1 MPFDV
6 DNVII
11 SVIGVPK
18 NGICFFLTR
27 RQNVFEAYFCS
38 HFEAEYMKSRTI
50 AASGVEGA
58 GEFKLLQSGVSPG
71 SVRAKG
77 TRESGVWKSLLRLTF
92 AVLFALGLLAGG
104 RAAVAQNGSIQG
116 IVVDAQGAVIA
127 NATVKATDTAKGV
140 VVRQVTTNANGE
152 FQLTPL
158 GASTYTIEVNSTG
171 MNTLQRQNIILG
183 LSQDL
188 NLGQVPL
195 AVGSEATTVTVDIQ
209 PSLVETTTSEH
220 SDVITSKEVTETPLN
235 GRDFSS
241 LIRTLPGIVST
252 SNTDFNLAFN
262 STTGFYVNGYRSSAN
277 NVYLDGAINTD
288 VGANDG
294 QYTQLS
300 LDAVGEFK
308 VLSGNYNAEYG
319 RSPGV
324 NIQINTKSGT
334 RQFHGTVYEFNRNDF
349 FDANKYDLNHTG
361 TRISKLRFN
370 QFGANIG
377 GPVLIPKFSSGDHKK
392 LFFFYNYEGT
402 RATRPNP
409 APTTGRAAYD
419 LPAPAQLTGDFS
431 SAYKTGNITFTGPD
445 GISQIQ
451 TPYQIG
457 QIFVPGSIKYNSL
470 GQIMSGTPYAGN
482 ILPAAQFSKQ
492 APAWQK
498 LLGRGYT
505 FGPNTPVNLDPSQ
518 VEITFQDS
526 YQFTKNQNA
535 VRIDYAANDKLNM
548 FFRWVDDSQRE
559 SQQFGIFGY
568 NAFPIL
574 PEFREK
580 PGASWAFG
588 INNIIT
594 PSLTNE
600 AIFQFNHLTQ
610 RVDVN
615 TPAANYD
622 QTALGFNFQQLYP
635 GTNLRNKYPQFTAGG
650 FFDNTFAPGWH
661 SEGRTLGVTDT
672 LSKIIGAH
680 TLKAGGFVNEVKSG
694 QQPSFTEAAN
704 FNFSGGQSNINDTNN
719 AVANLLLGN
728 YQSVSQSNGIY
739 FGSFK
744 FWQWEIFGQDTYRI
758 TPRLTIDYGLRY
770 AYLGPTYTYGK
781 YLQNYFDP
789 SRYNPATA
797 AVIQTAGGVT
807 AGSIIG
813 GDPFNGIVQE
823 GTQGIPKGLA
833 QHRYNNFQPR
843 VGFAYDVFG
852 DGKTAFRAGAGIFN
866 ERIRQN
872 NQSFDG
878 LGNPP
883 LSYTP
888 QLFNGNIDNLSPAL
902 VASGTRFPVN
912 INAFDK
918 AGQVPTYYGYNMGI
932 QQQLPHNVVLSMT
945 YVGNTGRHEQYS
957 YNLNQL
963 QVGAANAIVNSAGQ
977 SLLQSVGQQA
987 NAIVPYKGYTSIF
1000 YTKYGAT
1007 SNYNGLQTQIQ
1018 RRFSR
1023 DLVITADYTWSK
1035 TIDLTDDDDNISE
1048 LIDTYHPARDRA
1060 VAGWD
1065 RTNVFNSNFVYTAP
1079 DFRGKG
1085 FVTRSALGGWELSGI
1100 IRYWSGLPFSVFAN
1114 GNPGTLGPTA
1124 LNNPGNSGSGNVYA
1138 NYNPQAG
1145 HPLYTRTYTQ
1155 WFDPTLFSRP
1165 ADNTLGNTSR
1175 NQFRGPGI
1183 ANWNI
1188 SIYKNFLFTESTRLQ
1203 LRLDTFNTF
1212 NHTQFVGL
1220 FNSVS
1225 ANNSGQAIDASNRSN
1240 SGGVASTFDARNLQL
1255 AAKFFF

>member
-1 MPFDV
+1 MSPW
-6 DNVII
+6 
-11 SVIGVPK
+11 
-18 NGICFFLTR
+18 
-27 RQNVFEAYFCS
+27 EAL
-38 HFEAEYMKSRTI
+38 RT
-50 AASGVEGA
+50 S
-58 GEFKLLQSGVSPG
+58 F
-71 SVRAKG
+71 SVRP
-77 TRESGVWKSLLRLTF
+77 WLLC
-92 AVLFALGLLAGG
+92 LFALLAFSPALL
-104 RAAVAQNGSIQG
+104 AQNGSMQG
-116 IVVDAQGAVIA
+116 TVVDAQGALIP
-127 NATVKATDTAKGV
+127 NATIRATDQQKGV
-140 VVRQVTTNANGE
+140 LAREVQSNANGE
-152 FQLTPL
+152 FQLQPL
-158 GASTYTIEVNSTG
+158 AAGTYTIEITAPG
-171 MNTLQRQNIILG
+171 MTTLKRQNVILE

-188 NLGQVPL
+188 NLGPATL
-195 AVGSEATTVTVDIQ
+195 TVGSQDATVTVDAQ
-209 PSLVETTTSEH
+209 PNLIETTTSEH

-235 GRDFSS
+235 GRDFAS

-300 LDAVGEFK
+300 LDAVGEFR

-334 RQFHGTVYEFNRNDF
+334 RQVHGTVYEFNRNDF
-349 FDANKYDLNHTG
+349 FDANKYELNHTDPP
-361 TRISKLRFN
+361 TKISKLRFN
-370 QFGANIG
+370 QFGANVG
-377 GPVLIPKFSSGDHKK
+377 GPVWIPKFSSGDHKK

-431 SAYKTGNITFTGPD
+431 SLYKTGQITTAPQF
-445 GISQIQ
+445 QN
-451 TPYQIG
+451 G
-457 QIFVPGSIKYNSL
+457 QIFQPGTIRYDGN
-470 GQIMSGTPYAGN
+470 GNIINGVPYAGN
-482 ILPAAQFSKQ
+482 VIPASQFSKQ

-505 FGPNTPVNLDPSQ
+505 FGPVTPVSGDPSQ

-535 VRIDYAANDKLNM
+535 ARIDYTASDKLNM
-548 FFRWVDDSQRE
+548 FFRWVNDSQRE

-574 PEFREK
+574 PEYREK
-580 PGASWAFG
+580 PGASWAYG
-588 INNIIT
+588 INNVFSQ
-594 PSLTNE
+594 SLTNE

-615 TPAANYD
+615 TPSANYD

-635 GTNLRNKYPQFTAGG
+635 GTNLRNKYPQFNAGG

-672 LSKIIGAH
+672 LTKVVGAH
-680 TLKAGGFVNEVKSG
+680 TLKTGGFVNDVKSG

-704 FNFSGGQSNINDTNN
+704 FNFSSGQSNINDTGSP
-719 AVANLLLGN
+719 VANLLLGN
-728 YQSVSQSNGIY
+728 YASVSQSNGIY

-744 FWQWEIFGQDTYRI
+744 FYQWEIFGQDTWRV
-758 TPRLTIDYGLRY
+758 TPRLTVDYGLRY

-781 YLQNYFDP
+781 FLQNYFDP
-789 SRYNPATA
+789 SRYNPAD
-797 AVIQTAGGVT
+797 AVSFQLSPGVT
-807 AGSIIG
+807 QGSILPNSG
-813 GDPFNGIVQE
+813 NPFNGIVQE
-823 GTQGIPKGLA
+823 GTDGIPKGLA
-833 QHRYNNFQPR
+833 KHRYDNFQPR
-843 VGFAYDVFG
+843 VGFAFDMFG
-852 DGKTAFRAGAGIFN
+852 DGKTALRAGAGIFN

-888 QLFNGNIDNLSPAL
+888 TLFNGNIDNLSPSL
-902 VASGTRFPVN
+902 VTTGARFPVG

-918 AGQVPTYYGYNMGI
+918 AGQVPTYYGYNLGI
-932 QQQLPHNVVLSMT
+932 QQQLPRNTVLSMT

-957 YNLNQL
+957 YNLNSL
-963 QVGAANAIVNSAGQ
+963 PVGTANTIVNSAGQ
-977 SLLQSVGQQA
+977 SLLQSVNNQSQ
-987 NAIVPYKGYTSIF
+987 AIVPYKGYTSIF

-1007 SNYNGLQTQIQ
+1007 SNYNGLQTQLQ

-1023 DLVITADYTWSK
+1023 NLVITADYTWSK
-1035 TIDLTDDDDNISE
+1035 TIDLTDDDNNVNE
-1048 LIDTYHPARDRA
+1048 LVDAYHPARDRA

-1079 DFRGKG
+1079 DLRGKS
-1085 FVTRSALGGWELSGI
+1085 FLSRSALGGWELSGI
-1100 IRYWSGLPFSVFAN
+1100 VRYWSGLPFSVFSN
-1114 GNPGTLGPTA
+1114 GNPGTLGPGQLNTA
-1124 LNNPGNSGSGNVYA
+1124 SNSNANVYA
-1138 NYNPQAG
+1138 DYAPQAG
-1145 HPLYTRTYTQ
+1145 RPLYTRTYSQ

-1183 ANWNI
+1183 ANWNL
-1188 SIYKNFLFTESTRLQ
+1188 SVYKNFLFTESTRLQ

-1220 FNSVS
+1220 FNSVN
-1225 ANNSGQAIDASNRSN
+1225 ANNPGQAIDGSNRSN

>member
-1 MPFDV
+1 M
-6 DNVII
+6 NRNIQRAAQI
-11 SVIGVPK
+11 SPI
-18 NGICFFLTR
+18 R
-27 RQNVFEAYFCS
+27 
-38 HFEAEYMKSRTI
+38 AEISQLSILR
-50 AASGVEGA
+50 AS
-58 GEFKLLQSGVSPG
+58 FRLRSWLLC
-71 SVRAKG
+71 
-77 TRESGVWKSLLRLTF
+77 
-92 AVLFALGLLAGG
+92 LLALLVFSP
-104 RAAVAQNGSIQG
+104 ALLAQNGSMQG
-116 IVVDAQGAVIA
+116 TVVDAQGALIP
-127 NATVKATDTAKGV
+127 NATIRATDQQKGILAREV
-140 VVRQVTTNANGE
+140 QSNASGE
-152 FQLTPL
+152 FQLQPL
-158 GASTYTIEVNSTG
+158 AAGTYTIEITAPG
-171 MNTLQRQNIILG
+171 MTTLKRENVLLE

-188 NLGQVPL
+188 NLGSTTL
-195 AVGSEATTVTVDIQ
+195 TIGSQDTTVTVDTQ
-209 PSLVETTTSEH
+209 PNLIETTSSEH

-235 GRDFSS
+235 GRDFTS

-300 LDAVGEFK
+300 LDAVGEFR

-349 FDANKYDLNHTG
+349 FDANKYELNHTDPP
-361 TRISKLRFN
+361 TKISKLRFN

-377 GPVLIPKFSSGDHKK
+377 GPVLFPKFSSGDHKK

-431 SAYKTGNITFTGPD
+431 SLYKAGQ
-445 GISQIQ
+445 ISTAPQFQ
-451 TPYQIG
+451 NG
-457 QIFVPGSIKYNSL
+457 QIFQPGTIRYDTNGNIL
-470 GQIMSGTPYAGN
+470 GGVPYAGN
-482 ILPAAQFSKQ
+482 IIPSTQFSRQ

-505 FGPNTPVNLDPSQ
+505 FGPVAPVSGDPSQ

-535 VRIDYAANDKLNM
+535 ARIDYAANDKLNM
-548 FFRWVDDSQRE
+548 FFRWVNDSQRE

-568 NAFPIL
+568 NAFPVL

-580 PGASWAFG
+580 PGASWAYGVNSVFSQ
-588 INNIIT
+588 
-594 PSLTNE
+594 SLTNE

-615 TPAANYD
+615 TPSANYD

-635 GTNLRNKYPQFTAGG
+635 GTNLRNKYPQFNAGG
-650 FFDNTFAPGWH
+650 FFDGTFAPGWH
-661 SEGRTLGVTDT
+661 SEGRTLGITDT
-672 LSKIIGAH
+672 LSKVVGAH
-680 TLKAGGFVNEVKSG
+680 TLKTGGFINEVKSG
-694 QQPSFTEAAN
+694 QQPSFTEAPD
-704 FNFSGGQSNINDTNN
+704 FNFSSGQSNINDTGNP
-719 AVANLLLGN
+719 VANLLLGN

-744 FWQWEIFGQDTYRI
+744 FYQWEIFGQDTWRI
-758 TPRLTIDYGLRY
+758 TPRFTLDYGLRY

-789 SRYNPATA
+789 TRYNPAN
-797 AVIQTAGGVT
+797 AVSFQLAPGVT
-807 AGSIIG
+807 QGSILPNS

-823 GTQGIPKGLA
+823 GTDGIPKGLA
-833 QHRYNNFQPR
+833 QHRYDNFQPR
-843 VGFAYDVFG
+843 VGFAYDMFG
-852 DGKTAFRAGAGIFN
+852 DGKTALRAGAGIFN

-888 QLFNGNIDNLSPAL
+888 TLFNGNIDNLSPAL
-902 VASGTRFPVN
+902 VTTGARFPVG

-918 AGQVPTYYGYNMGI
+918 TGQIPTYYGYNLGI
-932 QQQLPHNVVLSMT
+932 QQQLPRNAVLSLT

-957 YNLNQL
+957 YNLNTL
-963 QVGAANAIVNSAGQ
+963 PVGTANSIVNAAGQ
-977 SLLQSVGQQA
+977 SLLQSVNNQSQ
-987 NAIVPYKGYTSIF
+987 AIVPYKGYTSIL

-1007 SNYNGLQTQIQ
+1007 SSYNGLQTQIQ

-1023 DLVITADYTWSK
+1023 NLVITADYTWSK
-1035 TIDLTDDDDNISE
+1035 TIDLTDDDNNVNE
-1048 LIDTYHPARDRA
+1048 LVDAYHPARDRA

-1079 DFRGKG
+1079 DFRGKS
-1085 FVTRSALGGWELSGI
+1085 FLSRSALGGWELSGI
-1100 IRYWSGLPFSVFAN
+1100 VRYWSGLPFSVFSN
-1114 GNPGTLGPTA
+1114 GNPGTLGPGQ
-1124 LNNPGNSGSGNVYA
+1124 LNMASNSNANVYA
-1138 NYNPQAG
+1138 DYAPQAG
-1145 HPLYTRTYTQ
+1145 RPLYTRTYAQ

-1175 NQFRGPGI
+1175 DQFRGPGI
-1183 ANWNI
+1183 ANWNL
-1188 SIYKNFLFTESTRLQ
+1188 SVYKNVLFTESTRLQ

-1220 FNSVS
+1220 FNSIN
-1225 ANNSGQAIDASNRSN
+1225 ANNPGQAIDGSNRSN

>member
-1 MPFDV
+1 MNPTTQHPAQKPHEPAEFSPWEALRA
-6 DNVII
+6 NFSIR
-11 SVIGVPK
+11 PWLL
-18 NGICFFLTR
+18 FL
-27 RQNVFEAYFCS
+27 VA
-38 HFEAEYMKSRTI
+38 
-50 AASGVEGA
+50 
-58 GEFKLLQSGVSPG
+58 
-71 SVRAKG
+71 
-77 TRESGVWKSLLRLTF
+77 
-92 AVLFALGLLAGG
+92 LLALSP
-104 RAAVAQNGSIQG
+104 AALFAQNGSMQG
-116 IVVDAQGAVIA
+116 TVVDAQGALIP
-127 NATVKATDTAKGV
+127 NATVRATDQQKGILAREV
-140 VVRQVTTNANGE
+140 KSNENGE
-152 FQLTPL
+152 FQLQPL
-158 GASTYTIEVNSTG
+158 AAGTYTIEVTAPGMST
-171 MNTLQRQNIILG
+171 LKRQNVILE

-188 NLGQVPL
+188 NLGPATL
-195 AVGSEATTVTVDIQ
+195 TVGSQDTTVTVDAQ
-209 PSLVETTTSEH
+209 PNLIETTTSEH

-235 GRDFSS
+235 GRDFAS

-300 LDAVGEFK
+300 LDAVGEFR

-334 RQFHGTVYEFNRNDF
+334 RQFHGTGYEFNRNDF
-349 FDANKYDLNHTG
+349 FDANKYELNHT
-361 TRISKLRFN
+361 TPPTKISKLRFN

-377 GPVLIPKFSSGDHKK
+377 GPVIIPKFSSGDHKK
-392 LFFFYNYEGT
+392 LFFFYNFEGT

-431 SAYKTGNITFTGPD
+431 SLYKSGQITTAPQF
-445 GISQIQ
+445 QN
-451 TPYQIG
+451 G
-457 QIFVPGSIKYNSL
+457 QIFKPGTIRYDAN
-470 GQIMSGTPYAGN
+470 GNIIGGVPYAGN
-482 ILPAAQFSKQ
+482 IIPGAQFSRQ

-498 LLGRGYT
+498 LLSRGYT
-505 FGPNTPVNLDPSQ
+505 FGPVTPVSGDPSQ

-526 YQFTKNQNA
+526 YQFRKNQNA
-535 VRIDYAANDKLNM
+535 ARIDYSPSDKLNM
-548 FFRWVDDSQRE
+548 FFRWVNDSQRE
-559 SQQFGIFGY
+559 GQQFGIFGY

-574 PEFREK
+574 PEYREK
-580 PGASWAFG
+580 PGASWAYG
-588 INNIIT
+588 INNVFSQ
-594 PSLTNE
+594 SLTNE
-600 AIFQFNHLTQ
+600 AVFQFNHLTQ

-615 TPAANYD
+615 TPSANYD
-622 QTALGFNFQQLYP
+622 QGALGFDFQQLYA
-635 GTNLRNKYPQFTAGG
+635 GTNLRNKYPGFNAGG
-650 FFDNTFAPGWH
+650 FFDNSFAPGWH

-672 LSKIIGAH
+672 LTKVVGAH
-680 TLKAGGFVNEVKSG
+680 TLKTGGFVNEVKSG
-694 QQPSFTEAAN
+694 QQPSFTEAPF
-704 FNFSGGQSNINDTNN
+704 FNFSSGQSNINDTGSP
-719 AVANLLLGN
+719 VANLLLGN
-728 YQSVSQSNGIY
+728 YASVSQSNGVY

-744 FWQWEIFGQDTYRI
+744 FWQWEIFGQDTWRI
-758 TPRLTIDYGLRY
+758 TPRFTLDYGLRY

-781 YLQNYFDP
+781 FLQNYFDP
-789 SRYNPATA
+789 SRYNPAN
-797 AVIQTAGGVT
+797 AVSFQLSPGVT
-807 AGSIIG
+807 QGSILPNS

-823 GTQGIPKGLA
+823 GTDGIPKGLA
-833 QHRYNNFQPR
+833 QHRYTNFQPR
-843 VGFAYDVFG
+843 VGFAFDMFG
-852 DGKTAFRAGAGIFN
+852 DGKTALRAGAGIFN

-888 QLFNGNIDNLSPAL
+888 TLFNGNIDNLSPSL
-902 VASGTRFPVN
+902 VSEGARFPVG

-918 AGQVPTYYGYNMGI
+918 AGQIPTYYGYNLGI
-932 QQQLPHNVVLSMT
+932 QQQLPRNIVLSMT

-957 YNLNQL
+957 YNLNTL
-963 QVGAANAIVNSAGQ
+963 PVGTANAIVNGAGQ
-977 SLLQSVGQQA
+977 SLLQSVNNQSQ
-987 NAIVPYKGYTSIF
+987 AIVPYKGYTSIF

-1023 DLVITADYTWSK
+1023 NLVITADYTWSK
-1035 TIDLTDDDDNISE
+1035 TIDLTDDDNNVNE
-1048 LIDTYHPARDRA
+1048 LVDAYNPSRDRA

-1079 DFRGKG
+1079 DFRGKS
-1085 FVTRSALGGWELSGI
+1085 FLTRSALGGWELSGI
-1100 IRYWSGLPFSVFAN
+1100 VRYWSGLPFSVFSN
-1114 GNPGTLGPTA
+1114 GNPGTLGPGQLNTA
-1124 LNNPGNSGSGNVYA
+1124 SGGSANVYA
-1138 NYNPQAG
+1138 DYAPQAG
-1145 HPLYTRTYTQ
+1145 RPLYTRTYSQ

-1183 ANWNI
+1183 ANWNL
-1188 SIYKNFLFTESTRLQ
+1188 SVYKNFLFTESTRLQ

-1220 FNSVS
+1220 FNTVN
-1225 ANNSGQAIDASNRSN
+1225 ANNPGQAIDGSNRSN

-1255 AAKFFF
+1255 AAKIFF

>member
-1 MPFDV
+1 MNRITQCPAQLSSTPAEVSPFHALCA
-6 DNVII
+6 NVR
-11 SVIGVPK
+11 SRSWLL
-18 NGICFFLTR
+18 CFLT
-27 RQNVFEAYFCS
+27 
-38 HFEAEYMKSRTI
+38 
-50 AASGVEGA
+50 
-58 GEFKLLQSGVSPG
+58 
-71 SVRAKG
+71 
-77 TRESGVWKSLLRLTF
+77 
-92 AVLFALGLLAGG
+92 LLAFSP
-104 RAAVAQNGSIQG
+104 ALLAQNGSMQG
-116 IVVDAQGAVIA
+116 TVVDAQGALIP
-127 NATVKATDTAKGV
+127 NATVRATDQQKGILAREV
-140 VVRQVTTNANGE
+140 QSNTNGE
-152 FQLTPL
+152 FQLQPL
-158 GASTYTIEVNSTG
+158 AAGTYTIEITAPG
-171 MNTLQRQNIILG
+171 MTTLKRQNVILE

-188 NLGQVPL
+188 NLGPATL
-195 AVGSEATTVTVDIQ
+195 TVGSQDTTVTVDAQ
-209 PSLVETTTSEH
+209 PNLIETTTSEH

-235 GRDFSS
+235 GRDFAS

-300 LDAVGEFK
+300 LDAVGEFR

-349 FDANKYDLNHTG
+349 FDANKYELNHTDPP
-361 TRISKLRFN
+361 TKISKLRFN

-377 GPVLIPKFSSGDHKK
+377 GPVIVPKFSSGDHKK

-431 SAYKTGNITFTGPD
+431 SLYKPGNITYKNAAGQTVT
-445 GISQIQ
+445 

-457 QIFVPGSIKYNSL
+457 QIFLPGSITYDAN
-470 GQIMSGTPYAGN
+470 GNIMSGTPYAGN
-482 ILPAAQFSKQ
+482 VIPSNQFSRQ

-505 FGPNTPVNLDPSQ
+505 FGPVSPVSGDPSQ

-526 YQFTKNQNA
+526 YQFTKDQNA
-535 VRIDYAANDKLNM
+535 ARIDFAANDKLNM
-548 FFRWVDDSQRE
+548 FFRWVNDSQRE

-568 NAFPIL
+568 NAFPVL
-574 PEFREK
+574 PEYREK
-580 PGASWAFG
+580 PGASWAYG
-588 INNIIT
+588 INNVFNQ
-594 PSLTNE
+594 SLTNE

-615 TPAANYD
+615 TPSANYD
-622 QTALGFNFQQLYP
+622 QTALGFDFQQLYP
-635 GTNLRNKYPQFTAGG
+635 GTNLRNKYPQFNAGG

-661 SEGRTLGVTDT
+661 SEGRTLGITDT
-672 LSKIIGAH
+672 LSKVVGAH
-680 TLKAGGFVNEVKSG
+680 TFKTGGFINEVKSG
-694 QQPSFTEAAN
+694 QQPSFTEAPN
-704 FNFSGGQSNINDTNN
+704 FNFSSGQANINDTGNP
-719 AVANLLLGN
+719 VANLLLGN
-728 YQSVSQSNGIY
+728 YASVSQSNGIY

-744 FWQWEIFGQDTYRI
+744 FYQWEVFGQDTYRV
-758 TPRLTIDYGLRY
+758 TPRFTLDYGLRY

-781 YLQNYFDP
+781 FLQNYFDP
-789 SRYNPATA
+789 TRYNPAN
-797 AVIQTAGGVT
+797 AVSFQLTPGVT
-807 AGSIIG
+807 QGSILPNS

-823 GTQGIPKGLA
+823 GTNGIPKGLA

-843 VGFAYDVFG
+843 VGFAYDMFG
-852 DGKTAFRAGAGIFN
+852 DGKTALRAGAGIFN

-888 QLFNGNIDNLSPAL
+888 TLFNGNIDNLSPSL
-902 VASGTRFPVN
+902 VTAGARFPVG

-918 AGQVPTYYGYNMGI
+918 AGQIPTYYGYNLGI
-932 QQQLPHNVVLSMT
+932 QQQLPQSTVLSIT

-957 YNLNQL
+957 YNLNTL
-963 QVGAANAIVNSAGQ
+963 PVGTANAVVNAAGQ
-977 SLLQSVGQQA
+977 SLIQSVNNQSQ
-987 NAIVPYKGYTSIF
+987 AIVPYKGYTSIL

-1023 DLVITADYTWSK
+1023 NLVITGDYTWSK
-1035 TIDLTDDDDNISE
+1035 TIDLTDDDNNVNE
-1048 LIDTYHPARDRA
+1048 LIDAYHPARDRA

-1065 RTNVFNSNFVYTAP
+1065 RTSVFNSNFVYTAP
-1079 DFRGKG
+1079 DLRGKS
-1085 FVTRSALGGWELSGI
+1085 FLSRSALGGWELSGI
-1100 IRYWSGLPFSVFAN
+1100 VRYWSGLPFSVFAN
-1114 GNPGTLGPTA
+1114 GNPGTLGPGQ
-1124 LNNPGNSGSGNVYA
+1124 LNDPNNTNSSNSNVYA
-1138 NYNPQAG
+1138 DYTPQAG
-1145 HPLYTRTYTQ
+1145 RPLYTRTYSQ

-1165 ADNTLGNTSR
+1165 ADNALGNTSR

-1183 ANWNI
+1183 ANWNL
-1188 SIYKNFLFTESTRLQ
+1188 SVYKNFLFTESTRLQ

-1220 FNSVS
+1220 FNSVN
-1225 ANNSGQAIDASNRSN
+1225 ANNAGQAIDSSNRSN

>member
-1 MPFDV
+1 MNPTSQHPAQTTHKPAEIF
-6 DNVII
+6 
-11 SVIGVPK
+11 PW
-18 NGICFFLTR
+18 
-27 RQNVFEAYFCS
+27 EAL
-38 HFEAEYMKSRTI
+38 R
-50 AASGVEGA
+50 AS
-58 GEFKLLQSGVSPG
+58 F
-71 SVRAKG
+71 SVRP
-77 TRESGVWKSLLRLTF
+77 WLLCLV
-92 AVLFALGLLAGG
+92 ALLALSP
-104 RAAVAQNGSIQG
+104 AALLGQNGSMQG
-116 IVVDAQGAVIA
+116 TVVDAQGALIP
-127 NATVKATDTAKGV
+127 NATVRATDQQKGILAREV
-140 VVRQVTTNANGE
+140 QSNANGE
-152 FQLTPL
+152 FQLQPL
-158 GASTYTIEVNSTG
+158 AAGLYTIEITAPGMST
-171 MNTLQRQNIILG
+171 LKRQNVILE

-188 NLGQVPL
+188 NLGPATL
-195 AVGSEATTVTVDIQ
+195 TVGSQDTTVTVDTQ
-209 PSLVETTTSEH
+209 PNLIETTSSEH

-235 GRDFSS
+235 GRDFTS

-262 STTGFYVNGYRSSAN
+262 STTGFFVNGYRSSAN

-300 LDAVGEFK
+300 LDAVGEFR
-308 VLSGNYNAEYG
+308 VLTGNYNAEYG

-334 RQFHGTVYEFNRNDF
+334 RQFHGTGYEFIRNDF
-349 FDANKYDLNHTG
+349 FDANKYELNHTDPP
-361 TRISKLRFN
+361 TKISKLRFN
-370 QFGANIG
+370 QFGANVG
-377 GPVLIPKFSSGDHKK
+377 GPVLIPKFSSGEHKK
-392 LFFFYNYEGT
+392 LFFFYNFEGT

-431 SAYKTGNITFTGPD
+431 SLYKTG
-445 GISQIQ
+445 QIATAPQ
-451 TPYQIG
+451 FQIG
-457 QIFVPGSIKYNSL
+457 QIFQPGTIRYDGN
-470 GQIMSGTPYAGN
+470 GNIIGGVPYAGN
-482 ILPAAQFSKQ
+482 IIPASQFSKQ

-505 FGPNTPVNLDPSQ
+505 FGPITPVSGDPSQ

-526 YQFTKNQNA
+526 YQFYKNQNA
-535 VRIDYAANDKLNM
+535 ARVDYAANDKLNM
-548 FFRWVDDSQRE
+548 FFRWVNDSQRE

-580 PGASWAFG
+580 PGASWAIG
-588 INNIIT
+588 VNNIISQ
-594 PSLTNE
+594 SLTNE

-610 RVDVN
+610 LVDVN
-615 TPAANYD
+615 TSVANYD
-622 QTALGFNFQQLYP
+622 QTALGFTFQQLYP
-635 GTNLRNKYPQFTAGG
+635 GTNLRNKYPQFSAGG
-650 FFDNTFAPGWH
+650 FFDNSFAPGWH
-661 SEGRTLGVTDT
+661 SEGRTLGITDT
-672 LSKIIGAH
+672 LAKVVGAH
-680 TLKAGGFVNEVKSG
+680 TFKTGGFINEVKSG

-704 FNFSGGQSNINDTNN
+704 FNFSSGESNINDTGN

-728 YQSVSQSNGIY
+728 YASVSQSNGIY

-744 FWQWEIFGQDTYRI
+744 FYQWELFGQDTYRV
-758 TPRLTIDYGLRY
+758 TPRLTLDYGLRY

-781 YLQNYFDP
+781 FLQNYFDP
-789 SRYNPATA
+789 ARYNPSN
-797 AVIQTAGGVT
+797 AVSFQLAPGVT
-807 AGSIIG
+807 QGSILPKS

-833 QHRYNNFQPR
+833 QHRYDNFQPR
-843 VGFAYDVFG
+843 VGFAFDMFG
-852 DGKTAFRAGAGIFN
+852 DGKTALRAGAGIFN

-888 QLFNGNIDNLSPAL
+888 TLFNGNIDNLSPSL
-902 VASGTRFPVN
+902 VGTGVRFPVG

-918 AGQVPTYYGYNMGI
+918 AGQIPTYYGYNFGI
-932 QQQLPHNVVLSMT
+932 QQQLPQNTVLSIT

-957 YNLNQL
+957 FNLNSL
-963 QVGAANAIVNSAGQ
+963 PVGAANAVVNAAGQ
-977 SLLQSVGQQA
+977 SLLQSVNNQSQA
-987 NAIVPYKGYTSIF
+987 VVPYKGYTSIF

-1007 SNYNGLQTQIQ
+1007 SNYNGLQTQLQ

-1023 DLVITADYTWSK
+1023 DLVVTADYVWSK
-1035 TIDLTDDDDNISE
+1035 TIDLTDDDDNTSE
-1048 LIDTYHPARDRA
+1048 LIDAYHPARDRA

-1065 RTNVFNSNFVYTAP
+1065 RSNVFNTNFVYTAP
-1079 DFRGKG
+1079 DFRGKS
-1085 FVTRSALGGWELSGI
+1085 FLSRSALGGWELSGI
-1100 IRYWSGLPFSVFAN
+1100 VRYWSGLPFSVFSN
-1114 GNPGTLGPTA
+1114 GNPGTLGPGQLNTA
-1124 LNNPGNSGSGNVYA
+1124 SNSNANVYA
-1138 NYNPQAG
+1138 DYHPQAG
-1145 HPLYTRTYTQ
+1145 RPLYTKTYTQ

-1183 ANWNI
+1183 ANWNL
-1188 SIYKNFLFTESTRLQ
+1188 SVYKNFRFTESSRLQ

-1220 FNSVS
+1220 LNSVN
-1225 ANNSGQAIDASNRSN
+1225 ANNPGQAIDGSNRSN

-1255 AAKFFF
+1255 AAKIFF

>member
-1 MPFDV
+1 MRTKAVGQLQTPGYTRTHFP
-6 DNVII
+6 
-11 SVIGVPK
+11 PK
-18 NGICFFLTR
+18 HSSSQG
-27 RQNVFEAYFCS
+27 S
-38 HFEAEYMKSRTI
+38 G
-50 AASGVEGA
+50 AAWRVGRGA
-58 GEFKLLQSGVSPG
+58 GFRTLVRLFVIFMTALASLIVPHTAQAQS
-71 SVRAKG
+71 
-77 TRESGVWKSLLRLTF
+77 
-92 AVLFALGLLAGG
+92 
-104 RAAVAQNGSIQG
+104 GSIQG
-116 IVVDAQGAVIA
+116 VVVDAQGAVIP
-127 NATVKATDTAKGV
+127 NASVKATDVAKGV
-140 VVRQVTTNANGE
+140 VIRQVQTNAGGE

-158 GASTYTIEVNSTG
+158 GAGTYTVEITSTG
-171 MNTLQRQNIILG
+171 MTTLKRENIPLG

-188 NLGQVPL
+188 NLGQVAL
-195 AVGSEATTVTVDIQ
+195 TIGSESTTVTVDAL
-209 PSLVETTTSEH
+209 PSLIETTTSEH

-235 GRDFSS
+235 GRDFTS

-334 RQFHGTVYEFNRNDF
+334 RQFHGTLYEFNRNDF
-349 FDANKYDLNHTG
+349 FDANKYELNHTNPP
-361 TRISKLRFN
+361 TKISKLRFN
-370 QFGANIG
+370 QFGGNIG
-377 GPVLIPKFSSGDHKK
+377 GPILIPKFSSGDHKK
-392 LFFFYNYEGT
+392 LFFFYNFEGT

-419 LPAPAQLTGDFS
+419 LPNPAQLTGDFS
-431 SAYKTGNITFTGPD
+431 NLYKTG
-445 GISQIQ
+445 QIATAPQ
-451 TPYQIG
+451 FQNG
-457 QIFVPGSIKYNSL
+457 QIFQPGTITYDPN
-470 GQIMSGTPYAGN
+470 GNITGGIPYAGN
-482 ILPAAQFSKQ
+482 IIPAAQFSKQ

-505 FGPNTPVNLDPSQ
+505 FGPVTPVANDPSQ
-518 VEITFQDS
+518 VEVTFQDA
-526 YQFTKNQNA
+526 YQFHKNQNA
-535 VRIDYAANDKLNM
+535 VRIDYAANDRLNM
-548 FFRWVDDSQRE
+548 FFRWVNDSQRE
-559 SQQFGIFGY
+559 SQQFGIFGF
-568 NAFPIL
+568 NAFPVL
-574 PEFREK
+574 PEYREK
-580 PGASWAFG
+580 PGASWAVG

-615 TPAANYD
+615 TPSANYD
-622 QTALGFNFQQLYP
+622 QGALGFNFQQLYP
-635 GTNLRNKYPQFTAGG
+635 GTNLRNKYPQFSAGG
-650 FFDNTFAPGWH
+650 FFDNSFPPGWH
-661 SEGRTLGVTDT
+661 SEGRTLGITDT

-680 TLKAGGFVNEVKSG
+680 TLKTGGFINEVKSG
-694 QQPSFTEAAN
+694 QQPGFTEAPN
-704 FNFSGGQSNINDTNN
+704 FNFGSGQSNINDTGNP
-719 AVANLLLGN
+719 VANLLLGN
-728 YQSVSQSNGIY
+728 YASVSQSNGIY

-744 FWQWEIFGQDTYRI
+744 FWQWEIFAQDTYRV

-789 SRYNPATA
+789 SRYNPAQ
-797 AVIQTAGGVT
+797 AVSFQLTPGVT
-807 AGSIIG
+807 QGSILPNSG
-813 GDPFNGIVQE
+813 NPFNGIVQE
-823 GTQGIPKGLA
+823 GSPGIPKGLA

-843 VGFAYDVFG
+843 IGFAYDVFG
-852 DGKTAFRAGAGIFN
+852 DGRTAFRAGAGIFN

-888 QLFNGNIDNLSPAL
+888 TLFNGNIDNLSPSL
-902 VASGTRFPVN
+902 VSTGVRFPVG

-918 AGQVPTYYGYNMGI
+918 AGQIPTYYGYSMGV
-932 QQQLPHNVVLSMT
+932 QQQLPRNVVLSIT

-957 YNLNQL
+957 YNLNTL
-963 QVGAANAIVNSAGQ
+963 PVGTANSVVNAAGQ
-977 SLLQSVGQQA
+977 SLLASVNGQSQ
-987 NAIVPYKGYTSIF
+987 AIVPYKGYTGIF

-1007 SNYNGLQTQIQ
+1007 SNYNGLQTQLQ
-1018 RRFSR
+1018 RRFSNN
-1023 DLVITADYTWSK
+1023 LVVTASYVWSK
-1035 TIDLTDDDDNISE
+1035 TIDLTDDDNNASE
-1048 LIDTYHPARDRA
+1048 LVDAYHPARDRA

-1065 RTNVFNSNFVYTAP
+1065 RTNVFNSTFVYTAP
-1079 DFRGKG
+1079 DFRGKS
-1085 FVTRSALGGWELSGI
+1085 FLTRGALGGWEVTGI
-1100 IRYWSGLPFSVFAN
+1100 VRYWSGLPFSVFSN
-1114 GNPGTLGPTA
+1114 GNPGTLGPGQLA
-1124 LNNPGNSGSGNVYA
+1124 GASNGNANVYA
-1138 NYNPQAG
+1138 DYHPQAG
-1145 HPLYTRTYTQ
+1145 RPLYTRTYSQ
-1155 WFDPTLFSRP
+1155 YFDPTLFSRP

-1183 ANWNI
+1183 ANWNL
-1188 SIYKNFLFTESTRLQ
+1188 SVYKNFLFTERTRLQ

-1220 FNSVS
+1220 FNSINV
-1225 ANNSGQAIDASNRSN
+1225 NNPGQAVDGSNRSN